1 MASLTPD
8 FRNSLKVDSAK
19 QRILI
24 DEIAVDFDSVSNI
37 LGIDKVR
44 RDSSIL
50 ASP

>member
-1 MASLTPD
+1 MASITLD

-24 DEIAVDFDSVSNI
+24 DEIAKDFDSVSTI
-37 LGIDKVR
+37 LYTDKVR